1 MSLLYKEAKDLK
13 YRVEITVK
21 EEVVNFSFAVDG
33 GKNGTWEQ
41 YDEYEL
47 TVGEL
52 LDVLRNNDECG
63 FEYKTD
69 EA

>member
-1 MSLLYKEAKDLK
+1 MSLLYKESKNLK

-21 EEVVNFSFAVDG
+21 EGFVNFSFAADI
-33 GKNGTWEQ
+33 GKFGTWER

-63 FEYKTD
+63 FEYKTN
-69 EA
+69 EV

>member
-1 MSLLYKEAKDLK
+1 MIL
-13 YRVEITVK
+13 RVEITAKNDSVR
-21 EEVVNFSFAVDG
+21 FSFAADI
-33 GKNGTWEQ
+33 GKFGTWEQ

-69 EA
+69 EG